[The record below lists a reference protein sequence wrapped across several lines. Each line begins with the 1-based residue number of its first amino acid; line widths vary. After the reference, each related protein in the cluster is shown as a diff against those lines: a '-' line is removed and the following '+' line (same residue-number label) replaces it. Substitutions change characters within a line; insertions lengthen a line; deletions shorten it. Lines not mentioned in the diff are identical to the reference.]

1 VTKVNYLSERLHQV
15 FITTLENPNFQLEPT
30 LKMGDTPQWDS
41 FVHINLIIAIES
53 EFGIE
58 FDSAE
63 IGNLLSVSQILNAI
77 TIKTMNR

>member
-1 VTKVNYLSERLHQV
+1 MTKADYLSERLHQV
-15 FITTLENPNFQLEPT
+15 FITTLENPNFQLEPM
-30 LKMGDTPQWDS
+30 LKMGDAPEWDS

-77 TIKTMNR
+77 TTKAMNK

>member
-1 VTKVNYLSERLHQV
+1 
-15 FITTLENPNFQLEPT
+15 
-30 LKMGDTPQWDS
+30 MGDTPQWDS

>member
-1 VTKVNYLSERLHQV
+1 MTKADYLSERLHQV
-15 FITTLENPNFQLEPT
+15 FITTLENPNFQLEPM
-30 LKMGDTPQWDS
+30 LKMGDTPEWDS

-77 TIKTMNR
+77 STKAMNK